1 MHGAE
6 FYASKKHKGAEPGAD
21 DGPAG
26 LDSSPRSEDLQSQ
39 KTTSLSSPSI
49 KSESDINSP
58 SQQQQGSPLGA
69 TQLVG
74 GFNDDYSA
82 DISNNISGTAEPT
95 DDPSWVYEPEDLDIN
110 DLPVV
115 LRAMVGLG
123 TLDYIDKKVQ
133 YFKT

>member
-6 FYASKKHKGAEPGAD
+6 FYASKKHKGSEPGAD

-49 KSESDINSP
+49 KSESDVNSP
-58 SQQQQGSPLGA
+58 SQHQQGSPLGT

-74 GFNDDYSA
+74 GFNDDFAA
-82 DISNNISGTAEPT
+82 DINNISRTAEPT
-95 DDPSWVYEPEDLDIN
+95 DDPSWVYEAEDLEID

-123 TLDYIDKKVQ
+123 TILYI
-133 YFKT
+133 YCHI